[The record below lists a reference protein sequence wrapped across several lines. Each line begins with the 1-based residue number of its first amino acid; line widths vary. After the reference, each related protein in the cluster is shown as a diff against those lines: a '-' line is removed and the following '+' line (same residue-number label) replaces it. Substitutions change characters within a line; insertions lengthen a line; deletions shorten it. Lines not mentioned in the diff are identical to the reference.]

1 MSITNNYTHHSPPPC
16 DEPLGVLYVDEDIVV
31 VNKPAGLLSVPG
43 RLMKDCVVARLQ
55 VDFRGIRIVHRLDLD
70 TSGLMVL
77 GLTQRAVSDLNR
89 QFRER
94 LVTKIYT
101 AEVFG
106 HLALAAGEINWPID
120 HDPVHRPRMR
130 VDVLTGKAAMTHYK
144 VLAQAEEYARVQL
157 SPITGRSHQL
167 RLHLAHLG
175 HPILGCDLY
184 AHQQAFEA
192 APRLMLHATQLSFL
206 HPATGARRQFEAPA
220 PF

>member
-1 MSITNNYTHHSPPPC
+1 MSFTDHYTHYSPPPC
-16 DEPLGVLYVDEDIVV
+16 DEPLGILYIDEDIVV

-43 RLMKDCVVARLQ
+43 RLMKDCVLARLQ
-55 VDFRGIRIVHRLDLD
+55 IDFPGIRIVHRLDLD

-94 LVTKIYT
+94 LVNKIYT

-106 HLALAAGEINWPID
+106 HLAVATGEIDWPIG
-120 HDPVHRPRMR
+120 HDPVNRPRMR
-130 VDVLTGKAAMTHYK
+130 VDRLNGKAAMTHYQ
-144 VLAQAEEYARVQL
+144 LIAQAEECARVQL

-167 RLHLAHLG
+167 RLHLAHIG

-184 AHQQAFEA
+184 AHQRAFEA
-192 APRLMLHATQLSFL
+192 ASRLMLHATQLSFL

>member
-1 MSITNNYTHHSPPPC
+1 MSFTDHYTHYSPPPC
-16 DEPLGVLYVDEDIVV
+16 DEPLGILYVDEDIVV

-43 RLMKDCVVARLQ
+43 RQMKDCVLARLQ
-55 VDFRGIRIVHRLDLD
+55 TDFRAVRIVHRLDLD

-77 GLTQRAVSDLNR
+77 GLSQRAVSDLNR

-94 LVTKIYT
+94 LVTKVYT

-106 HLALAAGEINWPID
+106 QLALAAGEIDWPID
-120 HDPVHRPRMR
+120 HDPVNRPRMR
-130 VDVLTGKAAMTHYK
+130 VDVLNGKAAMTHYQ
-144 VLAQAEEYARVQL
+144 VLVQAQESARVRL

-192 APRLMLHATQLSFL
+192 APRLMLHATQLSFS
-206 HPATGARRQFEAPA
+206 HPATLERRQFEALA